1 MSVIVPFGLDRA
13 DGTNGFPG
21 TATPPQALVKTSQT
35 YFEEDADSP
44 SLELAEQ
51 ATVVHK
57 FTCDWE
63 TAKSLMTFPSPYY
76 RGNIF
81 NDRLGNQYKILSAS
95 VQHLRLD
102 RASFIVVCEATSF
115 GLPPDEFH
123 VEVLEFNPALQ
134 KHPRYAGLGAA
145 KLLTMTQRILYASTT
160 AAQDAALAQIDIDF
174 PPPDPLPDPRTDLN
188 ACAHELANKLMRG
201 EETFYLP
208 GFRVTWSRYFSLP
221 EQLSPGGYIED
232 PVDGGLPVQFYSTTG
247 DPFGENIF
255 TSLAALLAPQFFT
268 SGISWLRM
276 SDTIEYSRT
285 WFRVT
290 HSWVGG
296 PAGGENVNGFFYF
309 GHWDTDIYN
318 PEFLGYNISDQ
329 GL

>member
-1 MSVIVPFGLDRA
+1 MSLVVPFGLFRA
-13 DGTNGFPG
+13 DGLNGRPG
-21 TATPPQALVKTSQT
+21 TPTPADAVVSTSDT
-35 YFEEDADSP
+35 YFEEDPDSP

-63 TAKSLMTFPSPYY
+63 TAKSLMTSPSPYY

-81 NDRLGNQYKILSAS
+81 TDPDGNSFKILSANI
-95 VQHLRLD
+95 QYLRGN
-102 RASFIVVCEATSF
+102 RASFVVVTEATSF

-134 KHPRYAGLGAA
+134 KHPRYAGLGAE
-145 KLLTMTQRILYASTT
+145 KLLNMTQRILYASTT
-160 AAQDAALAQIDIDF
+160 ATQQAALNEIDTLF
-174 PPPDPLPDPRTDLN
+174 PPPVPLPNPRTDLN

-232 PVDGGLPVQFYSTTG
+232 PVDGGLPVQFWSDTG
-247 DPFGENIF
+247 DDRGNNIF
-255 TSLAALLAPQFFT
+255 TSLAASLAPQFFT

-296 PAGGENVNGFFYF
+296 PAGGENVNKFFYF